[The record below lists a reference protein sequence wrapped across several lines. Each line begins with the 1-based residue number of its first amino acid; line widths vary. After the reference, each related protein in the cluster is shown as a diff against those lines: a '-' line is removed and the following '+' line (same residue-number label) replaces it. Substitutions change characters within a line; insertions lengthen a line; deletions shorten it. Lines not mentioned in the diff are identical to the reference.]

1 MSRFPFFQCVQGLL
15 VSALFLTPAWSQEPN
30 VLGKGGSPSG
40 QKAAADVEPG
50 ASIFNGELKRFKFAL
65 EDLAVTSETAE
76 EFMVRYQGSENP
88 RILGAFPD
96 TKTNSL
102 FVIGPPEAEPA
113 IRLTLA
119 ESIIN
124 AQGLVGAPS
133 LDLQLRVL
141 QQERKKL
148 LFVMADLEIQE
159 VAAAAGENGP
169 QKAKQL
175 ADRRKL
181 IEDELKIAEQQIRI
195 VRKYMARLA
204 EDDSAPG
211 GAASP

>member
-1 MSRFPFFQCVQGLL
+1 MSRFP
-15 VSALFLTPAWSQEPN
+15 LFLGVWGLFVSVFFLAPAWSQEP
-30 VLGKGGSPSG
+30 G
-40 QKAAADVEPG
+40 QIGNPAADAEPG

-65 EDLAVTSETAE
+65 EDLAVTAETAE

-102 FVIGPPEAEPA
+102 FVIGPPEAEQA
-113 IRLTLA
+113 IRVTLA
-119 ESIIN
+119 ESIVI
-124 AQGLVGAPS
+124 AQGYVGAPS
-133 LDLQLRVL
+133 LDVELRRL
-141 QQERKKL
+141 QQERKRKL
-148 LFVMADLEIQE
+148 LDMAFLEIEE

-175 ADRRKL
+175 ADRRQL
-181 IEDELKIAEQQIRI
+181 IEDELKITEQQIRI

-204 EDDSAPG
+204 EDDSAPAPG
-211 GAASP
+211 PSP